1 MKAILFILLSIFIAQ
16 PAYADELAGLWETSS
31 DKYIYFKEDGT
42 FSFINSKIFTG
53 YSWQR
58 TEENT
63 IKLHFFDV
71 SADNVQEKDCLA
83 VISGSTLTFEVDG
96 EVYTVKKS
104 SKKVTTF
111 KGEIFYRERIQLPPK
126 VNVRYALYK
135 NGETVPFALYFIPTA
150 GRTPLPFSF
159 DCVVNS
165 GDKISVSAAIAHENM
180 PLFTTPEPVSLEE
193 KNILLRRAEQATQA
207 KELPVPAAFL
217 SAQGDV
223 IFLEK
228 NNLAIVK
235 KQNALSIA
243 HWAQIDRNHNLELIQ
258 RNDVPVTA
266 KIQDENTFIF
276 SQFEDKKGISFS
288 RVEKEFFVIGKF
300 NVTGVLQGTKD
311 GLDFVDCAS
320 LCRLPIAHKGVIAK
334 AFPNN
339 SFARPCMVDM
349 ELILR
354 RLENGEIDAYP
365 VKAAKAQDKGICES
379 MVKNMGIAGI
389 ENTYWR
395 LTMLNEK
402 NVELVEGQSEPHI
415 IIRDNMATGSD
426 GCNNFFLG
434 VQLKDNSIKFGLGGS
449 TLMLCP
455 HGEELAME
463 FNQTLQKVD
472 AWQISGSLLKLLQN
486 NTVLAVFE
494 AVYL

>member
-1 MKAILFILLSIFIAQ
+1 MKVILLILLSIFFVQ
-16 PAYADELAGLWETSS
+16 PAFADEIAGLWETSS

-53 YSWQR
+53 YTWQR

-63 IKLHFFDV
+63 IKLHFFDF
-71 SADNVQEKDCLA
+71 STDNVQEKDCLA
-83 VISGSTLTFEVDG
+83 SISGSTLTFEVDG

-111 KGEIFYRERIQLPPK
+111 KGEIFYRERIQLPPR

-135 NGETVPFALYFIPTA
+135 NEETVPFALYFIPTV

-165 GDKISVSAAIAHENM
+165 GDKISVRATISHESM

-193 KNILLRRAEQATQA
+193 KSILLRRAEQATQA
-207 KELPVPAAFL
+207 NELIVPAAFM
-217 SAQGDV
+217 SEQGDV
-223 IFLEK
+223 IFLER
-228 NNLAIVK
+228 NNLAILK
-235 KQNALSIA
+235 KDSAFSIA

-258 RNDVPVTA
+258 KNDVPMVA
-266 KIQDENTFIF
+266 KIQDENTFVF
-276 SQFEDKKGISFS
+276 SQYEDKKSISFS
-288 RVEKEFFVIGKF
+288 RVEKELFVIGKF
-300 NVTGVLQGTKD
+300 NVSGVLHGTKD
-311 GLDFVDCAS
+311 GLNFVDCAS
-320 LCRLPIAHKGVIAK
+320 LCRFPIVHKGIIAK
-334 AFPNN
+334 AFPHN
-339 SFARPCMVDM
+339 SFARPGMVNMD
-349 ELILR
+349 LILR
-354 RLENGEIDAYP
+354 RLESGEIDAYP
-365 VKAAKAQDKGICES
+365 IKVTKAEDKGICEN
-379 MVKNMGIAGI
+379 MVQHIGIAGI

-402 NVELVEGQSEPHI
+402 NVVLVEGQSEPHI
-415 IIRDNMATGSD
+415 IIRDNMANGSD

-434 VQLKDNSIKFGLGGS
+434 VQIKDNTIKFGQGGS

-472 AWQISGSLLKLLQN
+472 SWQINGSLLKLLQN

>member
-1 MKAILFILLSIFIAQ
+1 M
-16 PAYADELAGLWETSS
+16 
-31 DKYIYFKEDGT
+31 
-42 FSFINSKIFTG
+42 
-53 YSWQR
+53 
-58 TEENT
+58 
-63 IKLHFFDV
+63 
-71 SADNVQEKDCLA
+71 QEKDCLA

-165 GDKISVSAAIAHENM
+165 GDKISVSATIAHENM
-180 PLFTTPEPVSLEE
+180 PLFTTPE
-193 KNILLRRAEQATQA
+193 
-207 KELPVPAAFL
+207 PVPAAFL

-235 KQNALSIA
+235 KQNAFSIA

-288 RVEKEFFVIGKF
+288 RILLTVR
-300 NVTGVLQGTKD
+300 L
-311 GLDFVDCAS
+311 CAV
-320 LCRLPIAHKGVIAK
+320 CPLPIK
-334 AFPNN
+334 A
-339 SFARPCMVDM
+339 
-349 ELILR
+349 L
-354 RLENGEIDAYP
+354 
-365 VKAAKAQDKGICES
+365 
-379 MVKNMGIAGI
+379 
-389 ENTYWR
+389 
-395 LTMLNEK
+395 
-402 NVELVEGQSEPHI
+402 
-415 IIRDNMATGSD
+415 
-426 GCNNFFLG
+426 
-434 VQLKDNSIKFGLGGS
+434 
-449 TLMLCP
+449 
-455 HGEELAME
+455 
-463 FNQTLQKVD
+463 LQKHSRIILLRVP
-472 AWQISGSLLKLLQN
+472 AWWTWSLFCAVWKMGKLMPIPLKQQKHKIKEYVNPWLKIWELP
-486 NTVLAVFE
+486 A
-494 AVYL
+494 